1 MYLGQCMQIQSDITN
16 GTADASKVVPFRQC
30 KLTELLFSNAFST
43 NAASSQGAQ
52 LTHRTHQQKAIM
64 IVTADPRGD
73 LNATSQILRYSAL
86 AREVTVPRI
95 PSVTSTI
102 LSGPQNAVSISSTTM
117 GPSTRQH
124 GPCPTCAAKDN
135 EVANL
140 KAAMEE
146 QAEQHATELEEL
158 ELKIRAEC
166 WDAFSLELEKERARW
181 ANVWEEERER
191 VEGHVDE
198 KVDVLVRGLGV
209 NVEAGDSDNNI
220 ELEEMREK
228 IAKLERDN
236 EILGSKVKVLE
247 RERKEVGG
255 RTPSR
260 KIKVLKARP
269 WNAEMEV
276 DENVKP

>member
-1 MYLGQCMQIQSDITN
+1 
-16 GTADASKVVPFRQC
+16 
-30 KLTELLFSNAFST
+30 
-43 NAASSQGAQ
+43 
-52 LTHRTHQQKAIM
+52 M

-73 LNATSQILRYSAL
+73 FNATSQILRYSAL

-102 LSGPQNAVSISSTTM
+102 LSGAQNAVSISSTTM

-124 GPCPTCAAKDN
+124 GVCPTCATKDA
-135 EVANL
+135 EVANFRATL
-140 KAAMEE
+140 EE
-146 QAEQHATELEEL
+146 QAEQHAMELEEL

-181 ANVWEEERER
+181 ANAWEEERER

-209 NVEAGDSDNNI
+209 DVQAGPDGNS
-220 ELEEMREK
+220 ELELDGLREK
-228 IAKLERDN
+228 MAALERDN
-236 EILGSKVKVLE
+236 EILKSKIKGLD
-247 RERKEVGG
+247 RERKEITGG

-269 WNAEMEV
+269 WNTEIEV
-276 DENVKP
+276 DENVGP